1 MRKLIAAG
9 VALVLMGIFASN
21 ANTTPLTAAGS
32 SLKQAAPQ
40 SSVTKAWYHA
50 RHYGWYR
57 GRHYGWYRR
66 P

>member
-1 MRKLIAAG
+1 MRKLMIAAA
-9 VALVLMGIFASN
+9 ALLLMGMFANN
-21 ANTTPLTAAGS
+21 ANATPLTAAGS

-40 SSVTKAWYHA
+40 SSVTKAWYHT

-57 GRHYGWYRR
+57 GRHYGWYRH